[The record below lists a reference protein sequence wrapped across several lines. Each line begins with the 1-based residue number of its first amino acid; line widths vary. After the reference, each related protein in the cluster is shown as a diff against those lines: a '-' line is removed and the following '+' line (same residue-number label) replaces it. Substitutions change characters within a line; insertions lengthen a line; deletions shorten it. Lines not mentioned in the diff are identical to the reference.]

1 MQGAIVASNLLKGNH
16 RTPDYRG
23 IPSVVFTVP
32 PLAGVGLHEAA
43 AREQGL
49 RFRTRYEDTS
59 TWYASRRVG
68 LRHSAFKVLVEED
81 TERIL
86 GAHLLGVH
94 AEEVINLFG
103 LAMRTGL
110 HASDLK
116 HMVYSYPTSSSDL
129 VYML

>member
-1 MQGAIVASNLLKGNH
+1 M
-16 RTPDYRG
+16 
-23 IPSVVFTVP
+23 FTVP

-116 HMVYSYPTSSSDL
+116 HMVYSYPTSSADV